1 MGRQRNIHSEEHLKR
16 LRKSHAERPAG
27 FYRKGGK
34 TRPITKPKPKKT
46 RVVKKVVKP
55 KVSEWK
61 KVDSSG
67 IDMWMKGSQTLEV
80 LEGPT
85 ERDDPFSEPHYYVGW
100 MDPSKEFH
108 ELEAF
113 DHYDDAMD
121 YAEEWIRTRQP
132 NPPIQVQR
140 PSKPYDARWRSWI
153 TGLIT
158 KAGEAPNLVEI
169 QIHSEGVDIIPK
181 WAPGSVFDRKNM
193 KRYEATMELIKAPWN
208 DAGARWELRDLI
220 PVWVNPQDGYWET
233 DTDAAPR
240 RAKAFYVTRE
250 ELHRHNQSRGY
261 T

>member
-34 TRPITKPKPKKT
+34 TRPITKPKARKT
-46 RVVKKVVKP
+46 RVVKKVVRKVKP
-55 KVSEWK
+55 ASA
-61 KVDSSG
+61 
-67 IDMWMKGSQTLEV
+67 Q
-80 LEGPT
+80 
-85 ERDDPFSEPHYYVGW
+85 
-100 MDPSKEFH
+100 
-108 ELEAF
+108 A
-113 DHYDDAMD
+113 
-121 YAEEWIRTRQP
+121 
-132 NPPIQVQR
+132 PPVQVQR

-240 RAKAFYVTRE
+240 GAKAFYVTRE
-250 ELHRHNQSRGY
+250 ELHRHNQRNSNDIYVDALRE
-261 T
+261 

>member
-34 TRPITKPKPKKT
+34 TRPITKPKPRKT
-46 RVVKKVVKP
+46 RVVKKVVP
-55 KVSEWK
+55 RR
-61 KVDSSG
+61 
-67 IDMWMKGSQTLEV
+67 KGRYFYEYEDHAYETQKQARNV
-80 LEGPT
+80 LENVCPPGKHQWWRVSPDAKMCPT
-85 ERDDPFSEPHYYVGW
+85 CGLTQVDTKAIFAFV
-100 MDPSKEFH
+100 KA
-108 ELEAF
+108 ELE
-113 DHYDDAMD
+113 
-121 YAEEWIRTRQP
+121 T
-132 NPPIQVQR
+132 R

-153 TGLIT
+153 TRLIT
-158 KAGEAPNLVEI
+158 KAGETPTLVEI
-169 QIHSEGVDIIPK
+169 HIRSDGVDIIPK
-181 WAPGSVFDRKNM
+181 WAPGSVFDRENM
-193 KRYEATMELIKAPWN
+193 KKYEATMELIKAPWN